1 MKSKK
6 HILKISALSFEIY
19 PSLKHPKNFFDIFG
33 VSFGVNSDNKLCRKK
48 RSITCV
54 VIKEEEMSIR
64 QKVLFKIKGVEL
76 EKIDSPKKVS
86 SYFGVNT
93 FSMETMR
100 KHISRPT
107 FEAFKAWMSEGKTI
121 SLGQANEIAD
131 AMKEWAI
138 AKGATYYTHWFQPM
152 TGLTAEKHDS
162 FISIVAPGKV
172 IEKFSGNK
180 LIQGEPDASSFPSGG
195 IRATFEARGYTAWD
209 PSSPAFIIES
219 TLGKT
224 LCIPTIFI
232 SYHGS
237 ALDKKLPLLRSDEAL
252 NKSAVSLLK
261 LFGHKDVK
269 KVFSTCGPE
278 QEYFL
283 IDKNYYNLRQDLVMA
298 GRTLVGAPSPKGQQL
313 EDQYFGTIK
322 ERVVNFMF
330 EAAEEAYKLGIPVM
344 TRHNEVAPHQYE
356 FAPIF
361 EESNIACDHNQLLM
375 ELMKKVALRHNLVCL
390 LHEKPFAGING
401 SGKHLNWSLADDKGN
416 NLLNPGETPEDNL
429 QFLAVLAGVLRA
441 VYLHA
446 DLLRASVALAGN
458 EHRLGAN
465 EAPPAIISVFLGDQ
479 LSAIL
484 DMLEKGSK
492 SKVSKR
498 DIIDL
503 GIARLPKF
511 NKDMTDRNRTSPFA
525 FTGAK
530 FEFRAV
536 GSSQNIATPI
546 TVVNTIIAES
556 LDYVADEIKKAVST
570 GKDFN
575 SGVLKVISSIIKDT
589 KKIRFEGNNYSEE
602 WLKEAKKRGLPNVA
616 ATYEALEALTEEKNI
631 ALFEK
636 YKVLSKEELIA
647 RYHIWVHMY
656 NLTLEIEANTLK
668 EMVNASVVPA
678 GYEYEKLLAA
688 TLHELVGLKKS
699 AGLKIDAAVLKDK
712 KEHLSEVVTKI
723 YYVRRNVNEMDK
735 LLEKAKKFSD
745 EKRAELYFKELKP
758 VMEHIRK
765 HVDQLECVVSDDAWD
780 LPKYREMLFIK

>member
-1 MKSKK
+1 M
-6 HILKISALSFEIY
+6 ALRQ
-19 PSLKHPKNFFDIFG
+19 DI
-33 VSFGVNSDNKLCRKK
+33 
-48 RSITCV
+48 
-54 VIKEEEMSIR
+54 
-64 QKVLFKIKGVEL
+64 LFKIKSTKFDKVNN
-76 EKIDSPKKVS
+76 PKRVS
-86 SYFGVNT
+86 SYFGENT
-93 FSMETMR
+93 FSCETMQ
-100 KHISRPT
+100 KHISKGT
-107 FEAFKAWMSEGKTI
+107 FEAFKKWMNEGKTI
-121 SLGQANEIAD
+121 SLEQANEIAG
-131 AMKEWAI
+131 AMKDWAI
-138 AKGATYYTHWFQPM
+138 SKGATYYTHWFQPM

-162 FISIVAPGKV
+162 FISITGPGKV

-219 TLGKT
+219 KLGKT

-232 SYHGS
+232 SYHGE

-252 NKSAVSLLK
+252 NKAAVGLLK
-261 LFGHKDVK
+261 LFGHKNIK

-283 IDKNYYNLRQDLVMA
+283 IDKNYYNLRQDLIMA

-322 ERVVNFMF
+322 ERVINFMF
-330 EAAEEAYKLGIPVM
+330 EVAEEAYKLGIPVM

-361 EESNIACDHNQLLM
+361 EESNIAADHNQLLM
-375 ELMKKVALRHNLVCL
+375 ELMKKIALRHNLVCL

-401 SGKHLNWSLADDKGN
+401 SGKHLNWSLSDNNGN

-429 QFLAVLAGVLRA
+429 QFLTILAAVLRA

-446 DLLRASVALAGN
+446 DLLRASVAMAGN

-465 EAPPAIISVFLGDQ
+465 EAPPAIISVFLGEQ
-479 LSAIL
+479 LTEVL
-484 DMLEKGSK
+484 DMLDKGVK
-492 SKVSKR
+492 AKVSKR

-511 NKDMTDRNRTSPFA
+511 NKDATDRNRTSPFA
-525 FTGAK
+525 FTGNK

-536 GSSQNIATPI
+536 GSSQNISTPI
-546 TVVNTIIAES
+546 TIINTIIAES
-556 LDYVADEIKKAVST
+556 LDYMTEKIKKVSAG

-575 SGVLKVISSIIKDT
+575 TAVLKVVSEVVKET
-589 KKIRFEGNNYSEE
+589 RKVRFEGNNYAED
-602 WLKEAKKRGLPNVA
+602 WIKEAKKRGLPNIA
-616 ATYEALEALTEEKNI
+616 ATHESLEDLAKPKNI
-631 ALFEK
+631 ELFQR
-636 YKVLSKEELIA
+636 YKVFSKDELLA
-647 RYHIWVHMY
+647 RYHIWIHMY

-678 GYEYEKLLAA
+678 GYQYEKLLAGA
-688 TLHELVGLKKS
+688 LHELISLKKTAS
-699 AGLKIDAAVLKDK
+699 LSLEPGAIKDK
-712 KEHLSEVVTKI
+712 KEHLSDIVSKI
-723 YYVRRNVNEMDK
+723 YYVRRNTIEMDK
-735 LLEKAKKFSD
+735 LLSKAAKLD
-745 EKRAELYFKELKP
+745 NEKRAKVYFEELKP
-758 VMEHIRK
+758 LMDHIRR

-780 LPKYREMLFIK
+780 LPKYREMLFVK

>member
-1 MKSKK
+1 
-6 HILKISALSFEIY
+6 
-19 PSLKHPKNFFDIFG
+19 
-33 VSFGVNSDNKLCRKK
+33 
-48 RSITCV
+48 
-54 VIKEEEMSIR
+54 MSIR
-64 QKVLFKIKGVEL
+64 QKLLFKIKSVEL
-76 EKIDSPKKVS
+76 DKISAPKKVS
-86 SYFGVNT
+86 SYFGENT
-93 FSMETMR
+93 FSIETMQ
-100 KHISRPT
+100 KHLSKET
-107 FEAFKAWMSEGKTI
+107 FEAFKTWMAEGKTI
-121 SLGQANEIAD
+121 SMEQANEIAN

-162 FISIVAPGKV
+162 FISITAPGKV

-232 SYHGS
+232 SYHGE

-252 NKSAVSLLK
+252 NKAALGLLK
-261 LFGHKDVK
+261 LFGHKEVK

-283 IDKNYYNLRQDLVMA
+283 IDKNYYNLRQDLVMT

-322 ERVVNFMF
+322 ERVINFMF
-330 EAAEEAYKLGIPVM
+330 EVAEEAYKLGIPVM

-361 EESNIACDHNQLLM
+361 EESNIAADHNQLLM
-375 ELMKKVALRHNLVCL
+375 ELMKKIALRHGMVCL

-401 SGKHLNWSLADDKGN
+401 SGKHLNWSLADDKGD
-416 NLLNPGETPEDNL
+416 NLLNPGQTPEDNL
-429 QFLAVLAGVLRA
+429 QFLAVLAAVLRA
-441 VYLHA
+441 VYLHS
-446 DLLRASVALAGN
+446 DLLRASVAMAGN

-465 EAPPAIISVFLGDQ
+465 EAPPAIISVFLGAQ
-479 LSAIL
+479 LTEIL
-484 DMLEKGSK
+484 NMIEKGIK
-492 SKVSKR
+492 SKVSKS

-503 GIARLPKF
+503 GLGRLPKF
-511 NKDMTDRNRTSPFA
+511 NKDTTDRNRTSPFA

-536 GSSQNIATPI
+536 GSSQNISTPI
-546 TVVNTIIAES
+546 AIINTIIAES
-556 LDYVADEIKKAVST
+556 LDYVADKIKKASA

-575 SGVLKVISSIIKDT
+575 TAVLKVIAEIVKETKD
-589 KKIRFEGNNYSEE
+589 IRFEGNNYAEE
-602 WLKEAKKRGLPNVA
+602 WVKEAKKRSLPNVA
-616 ATYEALEALTEEKNI
+616 ATYEALEALTKEKNI
-631 ALFEK
+631 SLFEK
-636 YKVLSKEELIA
+636 YKVFSKEELIA
-647 RYHIWVHMY
+647 RYHIWIHMY

-678 GYEYEKLLAA
+678 GYKYEKLLAS
-688 TLHELVGLKKS
+688 TLHELVNLKKT
-699 AGLKIDAAVLKDK
+699 AGLSLDAAALKDK
-712 KEHLSEVVTKI
+712 KEHLSDIVSKI
-723 YYVRRNVNEMDK
+723 FYVRRNTLEMDK
-735 LLEKAKKFSD
+735 LLDKAHKAGGEKC
-745 EKRAELYFKELKP
+745 AEIYFKELKP
-758 VMEHIRK
+758 LMDHIRK

>member
-1 MKSKK
+1 
-6 HILKISALSFEIY
+6 
-19 PSLKHPKNFFDIFG
+19 
-33 VSFGVNSDNKLCRKK
+33 
-48 RSITCV
+48 
-54 VIKEEEMSIR
+54 MSVR
-64 QKVLFKIKGVEL
+64 QKVLFKIKNVEL
-76 EKIDSPKKVS
+76 EKIKSPRKVS
-86 SYFGVNT
+86 SYFGENT

-100 KHISRPT
+100 KHISKDTLR
-107 FEAFKAWMSEGKTI
+107 AFKAWMSEGTI
-121 SLGQANEIAD
+121 INLDQANEIAD
-131 AMKEWAI
+131 AMKEWAMS
-138 AKGATYYTHWFQPM
+138 KGATYYTHWFQPM

-162 FISIVAPGKV
+162 FISVTGPGKV

-219 TLGKT
+219 ALGKT

-232 SYHGS
+232 SYHGES
-237 ALDKKLPLLRSDEAL
+237 LDKKLPLLRSDEAL
-252 NKSAVSLLK
+252 NRAAAGLLK

-298 GRTLVGAPSPKGQQL
+298 GRTLIGAPSPKGQQL

-330 EAAEEAYKLGIPVM
+330 EVAEEAYKLGIPVM

-361 EESNIACDHNQLLM
+361 EESNIAADHNQLLM

-429 QFLAVLAGVLRA
+429 QFLTILAAVLRA

-465 EAPPAIISVFLGDQ
+465 EAPPAIISVFLGEQ
-479 LSAIL
+479 LTKIL
-484 DMLEKGSK
+484 DMLENGSK
-492 SKVSKR
+492 AKVSRK

-503 GIARLPKF
+503 GIGRLPTF

-536 GSSQNIATPI
+536 GSSQNISTPI
-546 TVVNTIIAES
+546 TIINTIIAES
-556 LDYVADEIKKAVST
+556 LEYVTDRIKTIKDT
-570 GKDFN
+570 GDFN
-575 SGVLKVISSIIKDT
+575 AAVLKVISSVIKET
-589 KKIRFEGNNYSEE
+589 KAVRFEGNNYSED
-602 WLKEAKKRGLPNVA
+602 WIKEAKKRGLPNIA
-616 ATYEALEALTEEKNI
+616 ATYESLEAFIKEETI

-636 YKVLSKEELIA
+636 YKVLSREELVA
-647 RYHIWVHMY
+647 RYHIWIHMY

-668 EMVNASVVPA
+668 EMINASVVPA
-678 GYEYEKLLAA
+678 GYAYEKLLSS
-688 TLHELVGLKKS
+688 TLRELTALEKS
-699 AGLKIDAAVLKDK
+699 TGLKIDPAAMEDRKR
-712 KEHLSEVVTKI
+712 HLSEVAAKI
-723 YYVRRNVNEMDK
+723 YYVRRNTAELDS
-735 LLEKAKKFSD
+735 LLEKARNAGD

-758 VMEHIRK
+758 LMEHIRR
-765 HVDQLECVVSDDAWD
+765 HADELECVVSDDSWD

>member
-1 MKSKK
+1 
-6 HILKISALSFEIY
+6 
-19 PSLKHPKNFFDIFG
+19 
-33 VSFGVNSDNKLCRKK
+33 
-48 RSITCV
+48 
-54 VIKEEEMSIR
+54 MSIR
-64 QKVLFKIKGVEL
+64 QKLLFKIKSVEL
-76 EKIDSPKKVS
+76 DKISAPKKVS
-86 SYFGVNT
+86 SYFGENT
-93 FSMETMR
+93 FSIETMQ
-100 KHISRPT
+100 KHLSKET
-107 FEAFKAWMSEGKTI
+107 FEAFKTWMAEGKTI
-121 SLGQANEIAD
+121 SMEQANEIAN

-162 FISIVAPGKV
+162 FISITAPGKV

-232 SYHGS
+232 SYHGE

-252 NKSAVSLLK
+252 NKAALGLLK
-261 LFGHKDVK
+261 LFGHKEVK

-283 IDKNYYNLRQDLVMA
+283 IDKNYYNLRQDLVMT

-322 ERVVNFMF
+322 ERVINFMF
-330 EAAEEAYKLGIPVM
+330 EVAEEAYKLGIPVM

-361 EESNIACDHNQLLM
+361 EESNIAADHNQLLM
-375 ELMKKVALRHNLVCL
+375 ELMKKIALRHGMVCL

-401 SGKHLNWSLADDKGN
+401 SGKHLNWSLADDKGD
-416 NLLNPGETPEDNL
+416 NLLNPGQTPEDNL
-429 QFLAVLAGVLRA
+429 QFLAVLAAVLRA
-441 VYLHA
+441 VYLHS
-446 DLLRASVALAGN
+446 DLLRASVAMAGN

-465 EAPPAIISVFLGDQ
+465 EAPPAIISVFLGAQ
-479 LSAIL
+479 LTEIL
-484 DMLEKGSK
+484 NMIEKGIK
-492 SKVSKR
+492 SKVSKS

-503 GIARLPKF
+503 GLGRLPKF
-511 NKDMTDRNRTSPFA
+511 NKDTTDRNRTSPFA

-536 GSSQNIATPI
+536 GSSQNISTPI
-546 TVVNTIIAES
+546 AIINTIIAES
-556 LDYVADEIKKAVST
+556 LDYVADKIKKASA

-575 SGVLKVISSIIKDT
+575 TAVLKVIAEIVKETKD
-589 KKIRFEGNNYSEE
+589 IRFEGNNYAEE
-602 WLKEAKKRGLPNVA
+602 WVKEAKKRSLPNVA
-616 ATYEALEALTEEKNI
+616 ATYEALEALTKEKNI
-631 ALFEK
+631 SLFEK
-636 YKVLSKEELIA
+636 YKVFSKEELIA
-647 RYHIWVHMY
+647 RYHIWIHMY

-678 GYEYEKLLAA
+678 GYKYEKLLAS
-688 TLHELVGLKKS
+688 TLHELVNLKKT
-699 AGLKIDAAVLKDK
+699 AGLSLDAAALKDK
-712 KEHLSEVVTKI
+712 KEHLSEIVSKI
-723 YYVRRNVNEMDK
+723 FYVRRNTLEMDK
-735 LLEKAKKFSD
+735 LLDKAHKAGGEKC
-745 EKRAELYFKELKP
+745 AEIYFKELKP
-758 VMEHIRK
+758 LMDHIRK

>member
-1 MKSKK
+1 M
-6 HILKISALSFEIY
+6 
-19 PSLKHPKNFFDIFG
+19 G
-33 VSFGVNSDNKLCRKK
+33 
-48 RSITCV
+48 
-54 VIKEEEMSIR
+54 IR
-64 QKVLFKIKGVEL
+64 HEVLFKVRGVEL
-76 EKIDSPKKVS
+76 NKIELPKKVS
-86 SYFGVNT
+86 SYFGENT
-93 FSMETMR
+93 FTLATMK
-100 KHISRPT
+100 KHISKEA
-107 FEAFKAWMSEGKTI
+107 FEAFKAWMNEGKTI
-121 SLGQANEIAD
+121 SLDEANEIAN
-131 AMKEWAI
+131 AMKDWAI
-138 AKGATYYTHWFQPM
+138 SKGATYYTHWFQPM

-162 FISIVAPGKV
+162 FISISGPGKV

-219 TLGKT
+219 KLGKT

-232 SYHGS
+232 SYHGES
-237 ALDKKLPLLRSDEAL
+237 IDKKLPLLRSDEAL
-252 NKSAVSLLK
+252 SKAAIGLLK
-261 LFGHKDVK
+261 LFGHKDVT

-283 IDKNYYNLRQDLVMA
+283 IDKHYYDLRQDLVMT

-330 EAAEEAYKLGIPVM
+330 EVAEEAYKLGIPLM

-361 EESNIACDHNQLLM
+361 EESNIAADHNQLLM

-401 SGKHLNWSLADDKGN
+401 SGKHLNWSLADNNGN

-429 QFLAVLAGVLRA
+429 QFLAVLAAVLRA

-446 DLLRASVALAGN
+446 DLLRASVAMAGN

-465 EAPPAIISVFLGDQ
+465 EAPPAILSVFLGDQ
-479 LSAIL
+479 LVKIL
-484 DMLEKGSK
+484 EMIEKGVK
-492 SKVSKR
+492 SQVSKR
-498 DIIDL
+498 DIVDF
-503 GIARLPKF
+503 GIARLPRF

-536 GSSQNIATPI
+536 GSSQNISTPI

-556 LDYVADEIKKAVST
+556 LDYVADQIRKAE
-570 GKDFN
+570 GKDFKT
-575 SGVLKVISSIIKDT
+575 KVMKAIAKIFKETKD
-589 KKIRFEGNNYSEE
+589 IRFEGNNYSEE

-616 ATYEALEALTEEKNI
+616 STAEALEALTKEKNI
-631 ALFEK
+631 SLFEK
-636 YKVLSKEELIA
+636 YRVFSKEELIA
-647 RYHIWVHMY
+647 RYHIWIHMY
-656 NLTLEIEANTLK
+656 NLTLEIEANTLN
-668 EMVNASVVPA
+668 EMVNSCVVPA
-678 GYEYEKLLAA
+678 GYEYERLLATNLKQLLALTKGA
-688 TLHELVGLKKS
+688 TV
-699 AGLKIDAAVLKDK
+699 KIDKAVISDQ
-712 KEHLSEVVTKI
+712 KEHLSEIATKI
-723 YYVRRNVNEMDK
+723 YYVRRNIKEMTN
-735 LLEKAKKFSD
+735 LLEKAQGVKD
-745 EKRAELYFKELKP
+745 EKRAKLYFDELRP
-758 VMEHIRK
+758 LMEHIRR
-765 HVDQLECVVSDDAWD
+765 HVDDLERVVSDEDWD

>member
-1 MKSKK
+1 
-6 HILKISALSFEIY
+6 
-19 PSLKHPKNFFDIFG
+19 
-33 VSFGVNSDNKLCRKK
+33 
-48 RSITCV
+48 
-54 VIKEEEMSIR
+54 MSIR
-64 QKVLFKIKGVEL
+64 QKVLFKIKSVEL
-76 EKIDSPKKVS
+76 DKVEAPKKVS
-86 SYFGVNT
+86 TYFGENT
-93 FSMETMR
+93 FSIETMQ
-100 KHISRPT
+100 KHLSKDT
-107 FEAFKAWMSEGKTI
+107 FVAFKTWMAEGKTI
-121 SLGQANEIAD
+121 SLEQANEIAN

-162 FISIVAPGKV
+162 FISITGPGKV

-232 SYHGS
+232 SYHGE

-252 NKSAVSLLK
+252 NKAALGLLK

-283 IDKNYYNLRQDLVMA
+283 IDKNYYNLRQDLVMT
-298 GRTLVGAPSPKGQQL
+298 GRTLIGAPSPKGQQL

-322 ERVVNFMF
+322 ERVINFMF
-330 EAAEEAYKLGIPVM
+330 EVAEEAYKLGIPLM

-361 EESNIACDHNQLLM
+361 EESNIAADHNQLLM
-375 ELMKKVALRHNLVCL
+375 ELMKKIALRHDMVCL

-401 SGKHLNWSLADDKGN
+401 SGKHLNWSLADDKGD
-416 NLLNPGETPEDNL
+416 NLLNPGQTPEDNL
-429 QFLAVLAGVLRA
+429 QFLTVLAAVLRA
-441 VYLHA
+441 VYLHS
-446 DLLRASVALAGN
+446 DLLRASVAMAGN

-465 EAPPAIISVFLGDQ
+465 EAPPAIISVFLGQQ
-479 LSAIL
+479 LTEIL
-484 DMLEKGSK
+484 NMIEKGAK
-492 SKVSKR
+492 SKVSKS

-503 GIARLPKF
+503 GIGRLPKF
-511 NKDMTDRNRTSPFA
+511 NKDSTDRNRTSPFA

-536 GSSQNIATPI
+536 GSSQNISTPI
-546 TVVNTIIAES
+546 AILNTIIAES
-556 LDYVADEIKKAVST
+556 LDYVADKIKKAT
-570 GKDFN
+570 TAKDFN
-575 SGVLKVISSIIKDT
+575 TAVLKVIAEIVKETKD
-589 KKIRFEGNNYSEE
+589 IRFEGNNYAEE
-602 WLKEAKKRGLPNVA
+602 WIKEAKKRSLPNVA
-616 ATYEALEALTEEKNI
+616 STYESLEDLTKEKNI
-631 ALFEK
+631 SLFEK
-636 YKVLSKEELIA
+636 YKVFSKEELIA
-647 RYHIWVHMY
+647 RYHIWIHMY

-668 EMVNASVVPA
+668 EMINASIVPA
-678 GYEYEKLLAA
+678 GYKYEKLLAR
-688 TLHELVGLKKS
+688 TLHELVDLKKS
-699 AGLKIDAAVLKDK
+699 AGLTLDAGALKDK
-712 KEHLSEVVTKI
+712 KEHLTEIVSKI
-723 YYVRRNVNEMDK
+723 YYVRRNTLAMDK
-735 LLEKAKKFSD
+735 LLEKAQKVSN

-758 VMEHIRK
+758 LMEHIRK

>member
-1 MKSKK
+1 V
-6 HILKISALSFEIY
+6 
-19 PSLKHPKNFFDIFG
+19 G
-33 VSFGVNSDNKLCRKK
+33 
-48 RSITCV
+48 
-54 VIKEEEMSIR
+54 KEEEMSMR
-64 QKVLFKIKGVEL
+64 QEVLLKIKSVDLNKVEM
-76 EKIDSPKKVS
+76 PKKAS
-86 SYFGVNT
+86 AYFGENT
-93 FSMETMR
+93 FSVETMQ
-100 KHISRPT
+100 KHISKET
-107 FEAFKAWMSEGKTI
+107 LEAFKTWISEGKTI
-121 SLGQANEIAD
+121 TLGQANEIAN
-131 AMKEWAI
+131 AMKDWAI
-138 AKGATYYTHWFQPM
+138 AKGASYYTHWFQPM

-162 FISIVAPGKV
+162 FISITGPGKV

-219 TLGKT
+219 KLGKT

-232 SYHGS
+232 SYHGE

-252 NKSAVSLLK
+252 NKSALGLLK
-261 LFGHKDVK
+261 LFGHKNVK

-283 IDKNYYNLRQDLVMA
+283 IDKNYYNLRQDLIMA

-330 EAAEEAYKLGIPVM
+330 EVAEEAYKLGIPLM

-361 EESNIACDHNQLLM
+361 EESNLAADHNQLLM
-375 ELMKKVALRHNLVCL
+375 EIMKKIALRHDMVCL

-401 SGKHLNWSLADDKGN
+401 SGKHLNWSLADDQGD
-416 NLLNPGETPEDNL
+416 NLLNPGQTPEDNL
-429 QFLAVLAGVLRA
+429 QFLAVLAAVLRA
-441 VYLHA
+441 VYLHS
-446 DLLRASVALAGN
+446 DLLRASVAMAGN

-465 EAPPAIISVFLGDQ
+465 EAPPAIISVFLGEQ
-479 LSAIL
+479 LTEIL
-484 DMLEKGSK
+484 NMIEKGVK
-492 SKVSKR
+492 SKVSKS

-503 GIARLPKF
+503 GIGRLPKF
-511 NKDMTDRNRTSPFA
+511 NKDTTDRNRTSPFA

-536 GSSQNIATPI
+536 GSSQNISTPI
-546 TVVNTIIAES
+546 AVINTIIAES
-556 LDYVADEIKKAVST
+556 LDYVAEKIKKTAG

-575 SGVLKVISSIIKDT
+575 TAVLKVIAEVARETKD
-589 KKIRFEGNNYSEE
+589 IRFEGNNYAEE
-602 WLKEAKKRGLPNVA
+602 WVKEARKRGLPNVA
-616 ATYEALEALTEEKNI
+616 STYEALEALTKEKNI
-631 ALFEK
+631 ALFER
-636 YKVLSKEELIA
+636 YKVFSREELIA
-647 RYHIWVHMY
+647 RYHIWIHMY

-688 TLHELVGLKKS
+688 TLHELVNLKKT
-699 AGLKIDAAVLKDK
+699 AGLALDMGALKDK
-712 KEHLSEVVTKI
+712 KEHLAEIVAKI
-723 YYVRRNVNEMDK
+723 YYVRRNTLAMDK
-735 LLEKAKKFSD
+735 LLEKACKASD

-758 VMEHIRK
+758 LMEHIRK